1 MLHSKKRKEGGKS
14 SRKIVLIIPPG
25 KRGDWLQRVI
35 ALKVLMP

>member
-1 MLHSKKRKEGGKS
+1 MLVSSKRKEGEKN
-14 SRKIVLIIPPG
+14 SRKIVLTPPG